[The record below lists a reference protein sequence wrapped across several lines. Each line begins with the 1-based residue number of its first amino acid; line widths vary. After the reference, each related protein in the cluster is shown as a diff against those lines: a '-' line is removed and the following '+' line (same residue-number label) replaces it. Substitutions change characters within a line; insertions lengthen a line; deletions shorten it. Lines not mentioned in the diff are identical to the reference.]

1 MPDAHQESPS
11 PSRPLAEGTICR
23 ARVFRDAARRR
34 EARDGSVSAKRN
46 ARVAEG
52 APSASVVIFL
62 REPRVLLRVSTVVV

>member
-1 MPDAHQESPS
+1 
-11 PSRPLAEGTICR
+11 CR